1 MKDIHQRL
9 SEIKEK
15 ITEESFRENKGL
27 GNEIGFHIFDYE
39 PEYEIL
45 VRDYIHNLKR
55 QIEREHDNIKIKQFD
70 LYEIMLEVL
79 DEKGYLQK
87 NFQMEEK
94 KGSEY
99 VFKATEKTLRLTSQK
114 EDNKIVQYIIDRT
127 ADDEIVFLTGVGK
140 VWPIIRS
147 HTVLNNLHRALD
159 HVPVVLFFPGT
170 YDGGSLMLFNEIKDD
185 NYYRAFQLVDKY

>member
-39 PEYEIL
+39 PEYEML
-45 VRDYIHNLKR
+45 VRDYIYNLKR
-55 QIEREHDNIKIKQFD
+55 QIEREYEEVKIREFD

-87 NFQMEEK
+87 NFQMEQK

>member
-9 SEIKEK
+9 SEIKDK
-15 ITEESFRENKGL
+15 ITDSSFRENKGL
-27 GNEIGFHIFDYE
+27 GNEIGFHIFDYD
-39 PEYEIL
+39 PEAEIL
-45 VRDYIHNLKR
+45 VREYLYNLKR
-55 QIEREHDNIKIKQFD
+55 QMRIEFEDISIKEFD
-70 LYEIMLEVL
+70 LYDIMLKAL
-79 DEKGYLQK
+79 NEKGYLQK

-114 EDNKIVQYIIDRT
+114 EDNKIVQYIIDNT
-127 ADDEIVFLTGVGK
+127 DDNDIVFLTGVGK

-159 HVPVVLFFPGT
+159 HVPLVLFFPGT
-170 YDGGSLMLFNEIKDD
+170 YDGGSLMLFNELKDD

>member
-45 VRDYIHNLKR
+45 VRDYIYNLKR
-55 QIEREHDNIKIKQFD
+55 QIEREYDNIKIKEFD

-87 NFQMEEK
+87 NFQMEQK

-159 HVPVVLFFPGT
+159 HVPVVLSFPGT

>member
-1 MKDIHQRL
+1 MKDIHERL
-9 SEIKEK
+9 SEIKGV
-15 ITEESFRENKGL
+15 ITEEAFRTNKGL

-39 PEYEIL
+39 PQYEML
-45 VRDYIHNLKR
+45 VRDYIINLKK
-55 QIEREHDNIKIKQFD
+55 QVERDYEYIKIKEFD
-70 LYEIMLEVL
+70 LYDIMLEVL
-79 DEKGYLQK
+79 DERGYLQK

-127 ADDEIVFLTGVGK
+127 EDDDIVFLTGVGK

-159 HVPVVLFFPGT
+159 HVPVVLFFPGI
-170 YDGGSLMLFNEIKDD
+170 YDGGSLMLFDEIKDD

>member
-15 ITEESFRENKGL
+15 ITEKSFRENKGL

-39 PEYEIL
+39 PEYEML
-45 VRDYIHNLKR
+45 VRDYIYNLKR
-55 QIEREHDNIKIKQFD
+55 QIEREYEDIKIREFD
-70 LYEIMLEVL
+70 LYEIMLESL

-87 NFQMEEK
+87 NFQMEQK

-170 YDGGSLMLFNEIKDD
+170 YDGGSLMLFNEVKDD

>member
-1 MKDIHQRL
+1 MKDIHERL
-9 SEIKEK
+9 SEIKST
-15 ITEESFRENKGL
+15 ITEEAFRNNKGL

-39 PEYEIL
+39 PEYELL
-45 VRDYIHNLKR
+45 VRDYISNLKK
-55 QIEREHDNIKIKQFD
+55 QIRRDRDDIKIKEFD
-70 LYEIMLEVL
+70 LYDIMLAVL

-87 NFQMEEK
+87 NFQMEAK
-94 KGSEY
+94 KGSEF
-99 VFKATEKTLRLTSQK
+99 VFKATEKTLRLTSQN

-127 ADDEIVFLTGVGK
+127 EDDDIVFLTGVGK

-159 HVPVVLFFPGT
+159 HVPVVLFLPGT

>member
-9 SEIKEK
+9 SEIKQRLTDK
-15 ITEESFRENKGL
+15 SFRENKGL

-39 PEYEIL
+39 SEYEML
-45 VRDYIHNLKR
+45 VRDYIFNLKK
-55 QIEREHDNIKIKQFD
+55 QIERENDDIKIKEFD
-70 LYEIMLEVL
+70 LYDIMLEVL
-79 DEKGYLQK
+79 NERGYLEK
-87 NFQMEEK
+87 NFKMEEK
-94 KGSEY
+94 KGSEF
-99 VFKATEKTLRLTSQK
+99 VFNATEKTLRLTSQN

-127 ADDEIVFLTGVGK
+127 ESDDIVFLTGVGK

-147 HTVLNNLHRALD
+147 HTILNNLHRVLD
-159 HVPVVLFFPGT
+159 KVPVVLFFPGT

>member
-1 MKDIHQRL
+1 MKDIHKRL

-15 ITEESFRENKGL
+15 IKDESFRKNKGL

-45 VRDYIHNLKR
+45 VRDYIYNLKK
-55 QIEREHDNIKIKQFD
+55 QIERECDEIKIREFD
-70 LYEIMLEVL
+70 LYEIMLELL
-79 DEKGYLQK
+79 DEKRYLQK
-87 NFQMEEK
+87 NFQIEDK

-99 VFKATEKTLRLTSQK
+99 IFKATEKTLRLTSQK
-114 EDNKIVQYIIDRT
+114 EDNKIVQYIVNKT
-127 ADDEIVFLTGVGK
+127 KDDEIVFLTGVGK

-147 HTVLNNLHRALD
+147 HTILNNLHRVLD

>member
-1 MKDIHQRL
+1 MKDIHERL
-9 SEIKEK
+9 SKIKST
-15 ITEESFRENKGL
+15 ITEEAFRTNKGL

-39 PEYEIL
+39 PQYEML
-45 VRDYIHNLKR
+45 VRDYISNLKK
-55 QIEREHDNIKIKQFD
+55 QIERDNEEIKIKEFD
-70 LYEIMLEVL
+70 LYDIMLEVL
-79 DEKGYLQK
+79 EEKGYLQK

-127 ADDEIVFLTGVGK
+127 EDDDIVFLTGVGK

-170 YDGGSLMLFNEIKDD
+170 YDGGSLMLFDEIKDD

>member
-39 PEYEIL
+39 PEYEML
-45 VRDYIHNLKR
+45 VRDYIYNLKR
-55 QIEREHDNIKIKQFD
+55 QIEREYEEVKIREFD

-87 NFQMEEK
+87 NFQMEQK

-127 ADDEIVFLTGVGK
+127 SDDEIVFLTGVGK

-159 HVPVVLFFPGT
+159 HVPVGLFFPGT
-170 YDGGSLMLFNEIKDD
+170 SDGGSPMLFNEIEDD

>member
-1 MKDIHQRL
+1 MKDIHARL
-9 SEIKEK
+9 SEIKSI
-15 ITEESFRENKGL
+15 ITEEAFRNNKGL
-27 GNEIGFHIFDYE
+27 GNEIGFHIFDYD
-39 PEYEIL
+39 PQYEML
-45 VRDYIHNLKR
+45 VRDYISNLKK
-55 QIEREHDNIKIKQFD
+55 QIERDNEDLKIKEFD
-70 LYEIMLEVL
+70 LYDIMLEVL

-94 KGSEY
+94 KGSEF
-99 VFKATEKTLRLTSQK
+99 VFKATEKTLRLTSQNK
-114 EDNKIVQYIIDRT
+114 DNKIVQYIIDRT
-127 ADDEIVFLTGVGK
+127 EDGDIVFLTGVGK

>member
-1 MKDIHQRL
+1 MKDIHKRL
-9 SEIKEK
+9 GEIKER
-15 ITEESFRENKGL
+15 ITDKSFRENKGL

-39 PEYEIL
+39 PKYEML
-45 VRDYIHNLKR
+45 VRDYVFNLQK
-55 QIEREHDNIKIKQFD
+55 QIKKENSSIKIREFD

-79 DEKGYLQK
+79 EQRGYLEK
-87 NFQMEEK
+87 NFEMEQK
-94 KGSEY
+94 KGSEF
-99 VFKATEKTLRLTSQK
+99 VFYATEKTLRLTSQN

-127 ADDEIVFLTGVGK
+127 QSDEIVFLTGVGK

-159 HVPVVLFFPGT
+159 KVPVVLFFPGT

>member
-15 ITEESFRENKGL
+15 VTEESFRENKGL

-39 PEYEIL
+39 PEYEML
-45 VRDYIHNLKR
+45 VRDYIYNLKR
-55 QIEREHDNIKIKQFD
+55 QIEREYEDIKIREFD
-70 LYEIMLEVL
+70 LYEIMLESL

-87 NFQMEEK
+87 NFQMEQK

-170 YDGGSLMLFNEIKDD
+170 YDGGSLMLFNEVKDD

>member
-9 SEIKEK
+9 SEIKERLTDK
-15 ITEESFRENKGL
+15 SFRENKGL

-39 PEYEIL
+39 PEHEML
-45 VRDYIHNLKR
+45 VRDYIFNLKK
-55 QIEREHDNIKIKQFD
+55 QIQRDCTDIKIREFD
-70 LYEIMLEVL
+70 LYDIMLEVL
-79 DEKGYLQK
+79 NERGYLEK
-87 NFQMEEK
+87 NFKMEEK
-94 KGSEY
+94 RGSEF
-99 VFKATEKTLRLTSQK
+99 VFNATEKTLRLTSQN

-127 ADDEIVFLTGVGK
+127 EDDEIVFLTGVGK

-159 HVPVVLFFPGT
+159 KVPVVLFFPGT

-185 NYYRAFQLVDKY
+185 NYYRAFQLVDMY